1 MHMSKKKKKTV
12 TLVLV
17 VLLCLVAT
25 VLLAV
30 LAMWRSEQL
39 QGEGVSRT
47 VASGKNK
54 GVEYNFFWNGD
65 ETLFTRE
72 DVVVF
77 DVRYDE
83 TDKEI
88 LCELS
93 LLLADKMKKK
103 GVQPIFVGTE
113 TDSELRKRLLLCEEM
128 DLYVGLCVGSADE
141 EVMGTLCYYNDAY
154 YVPEEHSV
162 WLCDR
167 LLQNVVTEISGKA
180 LGLEAC
186 DDRDLMVGLEVPAA
200 LLQIGYE
207 TNEKEG
213 ELLSHNEYRELIA
226 VGIVKTV
233 EEYYEGR

>member
-1 MHMSKKKKKTV
+1 MSKKKKKTV

-17 VLLCLVAT
+17 VLLCFVAT
-25 VLLAV
+25 LLLAG

-39 QGEGVSRT
+39 QGERGSLP
-47 VASGKNK
+47 VASRKSAAA
-54 GVEYNFFWNGD
+54 EYNFFWNGD

-93 LLLADKMKKK
+93 LLLTDKMKKK
-103 GVQPIFVGTE
+103 GIQPIFLGTE
-113 TDSELRKRLLLCEEM
+113 TDSELRTRLLLCEEM
-128 DLYVGLCVGSADE
+128 DLYIGLCVGSDDAE
-141 EVMGTLCYYNDAY
+141 MMGTLCYYNDAY
-154 YVPEEHSV
+154 YVSEDHSV

-167 LLQNVVTEISGKA
+167 LLQNVVTEISGRA
-180 LGLEAC
+180 LGLETCA
-186 DDRDLMVGLEVPAA
+186 DRDLMVGLEVPAA

-207 TNEKEG
+207 TNDKEG
-213 ELLSHNEYRELIA
+213 ELLSHNEYLELIA
-226 VGIVKTV
+226 AGIVKTV

>member
-1 MHMSKKKKKTV
+1 MSKKNKKTV

-17 VLLCLVAT
+17 VLLCLVVT
-25 VLLAV
+25 LLLAG

-39 QGEGVSRT
+39 QGEGGTRP
-47 VASGKNK
+47 VASKK
-54 GVEYNFFWNGD
+54 GTAAEYNFFWNGD
-65 ETLFTRE
+65 ETLLTRE

-103 GVQPIFVGTE
+103 GVQPIFLGAE
-113 TDSELRKRLLLCEEM
+113 TDSELRAKLLLCEEM
-128 DLYVGLCVGSADE
+128 DLYIGLCVGSDDAE
-141 EVMGTLCYYNDAY
+141 KLGTLCYYNDAY
-154 YVPEEHSV
+154 YVQEDHSV

-167 LLQNVVTEISGKA
+167 LLQNVVTEISGRA
-180 LGLEAC
+180 LGLETC

-207 TNEKEG
+207 THEKEG

-226 VGIVKTV
+226 AGIVKTV